1 MNMTV
6 EMMMMVFALIAIFV
20 SVIGGF
26 GGLAAFMWSQF
37 RKLHDCIAD
46 IRENYVKDSE
56 CIKRRED
63 CQCHWQLQEINKRLD
78 EIQKK

>member
-1 MNMTV
+1 MTV

-37 RKLHDCIAD
+37 RKLHDCISD
-46 IRENYVKDSE
+46 IRENYVKGSE
-56 CIKRRED
+56 CDKRREE
-63 CQCHWQLQEINKRLD
+63 CQCHWLIEDLNKRFN